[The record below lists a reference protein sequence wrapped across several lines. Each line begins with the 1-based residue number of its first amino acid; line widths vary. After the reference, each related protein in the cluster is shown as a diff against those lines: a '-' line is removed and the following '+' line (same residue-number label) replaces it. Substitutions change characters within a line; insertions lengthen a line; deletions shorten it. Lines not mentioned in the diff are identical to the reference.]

1 MNSMVSQAKNLAAE
15 GVNLTMENCKS
26 ETSMVEK
33 STASFG
39 SYQNNGNIKIR
50 KSLFV
55 KVNMDGIPIGR
66 KVDLNAH
73 ESYEKLAKTLEDL
86 FLKTT
91 PSVNPPYDYWSLF
104 LFDECCHD
112 FVIRINGSRAWNI
125 HITRTRRGDWMLVG
139 DVPWEMFL
147 NSVKR
152 LRIMRTSEAT
162 GLTPQLQ
169 ERNQRQRSKHI

>member
-66 KVDLNAH
+66 KDKERDDYPVQLVEHKVLN
-73 ESYEKLAKTLEDL
+73 LEPTIL
-86 FLKTT
+86 PPLT
-91 PSVNPPYDYWSLF
+91 PL
-104 LFDECCHD
+104 HM
-112 FVIRINGSRAWNI
+112 RTRNI